1 MMTLEMTLMMT
12 RHDDTRD
19 DSLNNDNLND
29 NHNDSHDD
37 SQNDTRTDTSNDTHN
52 MNLLVLSGRCR
63 DGDPKTDNNSMYE
76 AKVTVKKPKGVRD
89 ETIAHYYSLI
99 YHN

>member
-1 MMTLEMTLMMT
+1 MTLMMT

-29 NHNDSHDD
+29 NNNDSRDD

-63 DGDPKTDNNSMYE
+63 DDDPKLLNNPCM
-76 AKVTVKKPKGVRD
+76 KL
-89 ETIAHYYSLI
+89 ISLLKDQGAR
-99 YHN
+99 